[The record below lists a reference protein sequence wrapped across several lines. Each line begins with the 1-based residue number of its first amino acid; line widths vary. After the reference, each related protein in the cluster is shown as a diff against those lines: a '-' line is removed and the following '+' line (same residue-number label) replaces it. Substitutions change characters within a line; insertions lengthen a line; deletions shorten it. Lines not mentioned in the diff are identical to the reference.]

1 MHSVID
7 ELEFM
12 DVSNDLYLAEEF
24 SQDSNLIKTLNVGNK
39 NFKLFSEEAV
49 EHLRGTEFPEDGLL
63 KG

>member
-7 ELEFM
+7 ELEFV

-24 SQDSNLIKTLNVGNK
+24 SQDSNIIKTLNVGNK
-39 NFKLFSEEAV
+39 NFKLFSEAAV
-49 EHLRGTEFPEDGLL
+49 DQLRGTEFPEDDLL